1 MTLRYGFVKALAAM
15 SLVGIVLG
23 LISCEFPK
31 SAPLGNSLPETRLAN
46 IPANDTIAQYISL
59 GVRPE
64 VQLYW
69 LGDDPDGYV
78 IGYRYRWTDVYR
90 GQRVEQPY
98 RTILNLVS
106 IGASP
111 LLRVMMVR
119 GTPRSLP
126 EMYRFFST
134 LTNQDQNLINQIN
147 DSLAT
152 GRPFAVPY
160 KTGIV
165 PGDSVVGADSI
176 MHRSPTTGQF
186 IFDSPADSNMH
197 IFEVAS
203 IDNSGEVDP
212 TPAIVHFWT
221 LRSPAPIVTVTA
233 PVVNTDISSG
243 LADTDQIAIR
253 YATDRFRG
261 IRIDFTAIDQST
273 DERVFQWAVDDTVDP
288 AAWSPWQESTTAYV
302 TASSFRP
309 IVSGWHRFY
318 VRAKNRWGVLSN
330 IATYNHS
337 SGQGSFKATVP
348 EIDSPGYVPRTVIIN
363 AFPPG
368 TGALGSPDS
377 NQVKA
382 FYSEVM
388 DSVGLTD
395 KFDIRSGPL
404 TWLDQSASVIYLGRY
419 STVIFL
425 VERKLPVIG
434 AAPYQLNTGRQANL
448 RRYLQA
454 GGNLVFVGPIDS
466 TVFSGTPFSNFAY
479 VYFHRTGHRR
489 NDALDCVGMAGVL
502 GYPDIRIDPNK
513 LPADSLGA
521 VRFVLS
527 SIPVTFGETIGQF
540 VSRTNDLA
548 WQGAPVA
555 FRYLAPE
562 PTPPARRTFSVV
574 NFGIPL
580 YFCQKSSVIQAMRK
594 ALTDVHQLP

>member
-1 MTLRYGFVKALAAM
+1 M
-15 SLVGIVLG
+15 SLRNNIAKPLVVAGLACGMVLG
-23 LISCEFPK
+23 IMSCEFPK
-31 SAPLGNSLPETRLAN
+31 SPPNENTLPDTRLAN
-46 IPANDTIAQYISL
+46 IPANDTIAQYITL

-69 LGDDPDGYV
+69 LGDDPDGFV
-78 IGYRYRWTDVYR
+78 IAYRYRWIDVYR

-98 RTILNLVS
+98 HTVLNLVS
-106 IGASP
+106 IGTSA
-111 LLRVMMVR
+111 LQRVMLVR

-126 EMYRFFST
+126 DLYRFFST
-134 LTNQDQNLINQIN
+134 LTNQDQALINTIN
-147 DSLAT
+147 DSLLT

-197 IFEVAS
+197 IFQVAS
-203 IDNSGEVDP
+203 IDNSGGVDP

-221 LRSPAPIVTVTA
+221 LKSPAPIVSVTG
-233 PVVNTDISSG
+233 PIVNTDISSG
-243 LADTDQIAIR
+243 LSDTDQIAIR

-261 IRIDFTAIDQST
+261 IRIDFTAIDPST
-273 DERVFQWAVDDTVDP
+273 DERVFQWAVDDTLDP
-288 AAWSPWQESTTAYV
+288 TSWSPWQQSTTAYV

-330 IATYNHS
+330 IATYRHS

-348 EIDSPGYVPRTVIIN
+348 DIDDPNYVPRTVIIN
-363 AFPPG
+363 AIPPG
-368 TGALGSPDS
+368 NGTLGNPDS

-382 FYSEVM
+382 FYNEIM
-388 DSVGLTD
+388 DSVGMSG

-404 TWLDQSASVIYLGRY
+404 TWMDQSSSVIYLGKY

-425 VERKLPVIG
+425 AEKKLPTIG
-434 AAPYQLNTGRQANL
+434 AALYQLNTGRQANL

-466 TVFSGTPFSNFAY
+466 TVFSGTPFSNFAFTY
-479 VYFHRTGHRR
+479 LHRTGHRR
-489 NDALDCVGMAGVL
+489 NDALDCAGMTGLL
-502 GYPDIRIDPNK
+502 GYPDVRIDPAR
-513 LPADSLGA
+513 LPADSLGSIRA
-521 VRFVLS
+521 VLS

-540 VSRTNDLA
+540 ISRTNNPA

-555 FRYLAPE
+555 FRYLAQDPI
-562 PTPPARRTFSVV
+562 PPARRTFSVV
-574 NFGIPL
+574 NFGVPL
-580 YFCQKSSVIQAMRK
+580 FFSQKSDVIRAMRK
-594 ALTDVHQLP
+594 ALTDVHEL